1 MPKFTKSID
10 ISTSPERVFDFVSK
24 LDSTEYAKLNMIEM
38 KVEKITKG
46 KTAKGTIF
54 HFSNKVP
61 GMSKSLEQD
70 SEMLEWD
77 PPKKFTTMVKNGPL
91 KGTTFEYKVEEKG
104 DGGTEFKGTVD
115 FKMNSSLEGISEKD
129 AFQLLDKQ
137 WDEFVKRLR
146 SVLEKNKENDRQ

>member
-10 ISTSPERVFDFVSK
+10 ISASPGRVFDFVSK
-24 LDSTEYAKLNMIEM
+24 LDSSEYAKLNMIEI

-61 GMSKSLEQD
+61 GMSKNLEQD

-104 DGGTEFKGTVD
+104 EGGTKFRQTVD

-137 WDEFVKRLR
+137 WDEFVKRLK
-146 SVLEKNKENDRQ
+146 SAVEGKIKNSR